1 MVSRMRFILA
11 QILAHG
17 RARLGLM
24 RRLIILLQ
32 PIRPFS
38 VNSLGLFD
46 SLQIADFR
54 IEVQK
59 NISTLAA
66 GFSNPRH
73 FGQKDYD
80 YAAIKYDSSG
90 QEQWVAR

>member
-1 MVSRMRFILA
+1 M
-11 QILAHG
+11 
-17 RARLGLM
+17 
-24 RRLIILLQ
+24 
-32 PIRPFS
+32 RPFS

-46 SLQIADFR
+46 SPQIAGFR
-54 IEVQK
+54 IEVRK
-59 NISTLAA
+59 NISALAG